1 MTLVI
6 PTYNRASLLNRLLT
20 DLCSRA
26 PADWELIVVDD
37 GSTDA
42 TAEVIAHHA
51 PRIRS
56 MRQENQG
63 VSAARNAGVRLASH
77 HWIKFVDSDDLCPV
91 DQLVLFLSEADELPE
106 RQLPVGLSEAFDS
119 ELRPLRLC
127 DLNPPSDWPEAVM
140 TPAQCMNFSFAAPM
154 VLFRKNTFVMA
165 GGFNERIH
173 NGEDYELCLRI
184 LALGYVFI
192 FKKQVISLVVHHD
205 GDRLSASVRDMRYFQ
220 DRQYQMSEVAN
231 SVVRLADSD
240 AGLNFSVI
248 LWMYGRHARF
258 RGCFKEAKW
267 FFKTAHQFSARR
279 AVPESSFSY
288 FLNLYAPQSL
298 LFKAAALKKWFD
310 TRL

>member
-42 TAEVIAHHA
+42 TAEVIARHA

-77 HWIKFVDSDDLCPV
+77 HWVKFVDSDDLCPV
-91 DQLVLFLSEADELPE
+91 DQLISFLSEADELPE

-119 ELRPLRLC
+119 ELRPLTWC
-127 DLNPPSDWPEAVM
+127 DHNPPSDLPEGVL
-140 TPAQCMNFSFAAPM
+140 THAQCVSFSFATPM
-154 VLFRKNTFVMA
+154 VLFRKEALVTA

-192 FKKQVISLVVHHD
+192 LKKQVISLVVSHD
-205 GDRLSASVRDMRYFQ
+205 GERLSALVHDARYFQ
-220 DRQYQMSEVAN
+220 ARQYQMTEVAR
-231 SVVRLADSD
+231 SVLRLADSD
-240 AGLNFSVI
+240 AGLKFSVM

-288 FLNLYAPQSL
+288 FLNVYAPQSL
-298 LFKAAALKKWFD
+298 LFKVAALKKWFD